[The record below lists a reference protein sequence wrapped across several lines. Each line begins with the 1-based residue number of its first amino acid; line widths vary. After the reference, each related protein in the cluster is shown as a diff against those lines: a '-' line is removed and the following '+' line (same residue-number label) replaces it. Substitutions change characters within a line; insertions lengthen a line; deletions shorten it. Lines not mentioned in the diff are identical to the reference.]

1 MGKGGLER
9 GRLFPCRKGF
19 IGYGFFSLTNEFLYY
34 IISRISEMKY
44 VVKMNRFRGL
54 SLFLVV
60 IFLISFLS
68 SCDVLQTDD
77 ILPLRDGVYLD
88 KEYLTD
94 EQKKELEDGLLTA
107 CARNDN
113 DYYEYWKTLFG
124 NQKTESLEEN
134 AGVSEISLFEKL
146 TTSESEPV
154 IKTEKFSRFVKD
166 SWGLDSLNRVKVT
179 VTSGG
184 EPVCGAI
191 SP

>member
-9 GRLFPCRKGF
+9 DRLFPCRKGF

-77 ILPLRDGVYLD
+77 ILPIRDGVYLD

-124 NQKTESLEEN
+124 NQKTESLKEN
-134 AGVSEISLFEKL
+134 AGVSEFSLFEKR
-146 TTSESEPV
+146 TTSGSEPV
-154 IKTEKFSRFVKD
+154 IKTEKRRRYSLTANGRNQKATVK
-166 SWGLDSLNRVKVT
+166 RR
-179 VTSGG
+179 
-184 EPVCGAI
+184 PRY
-191 SP
+191 